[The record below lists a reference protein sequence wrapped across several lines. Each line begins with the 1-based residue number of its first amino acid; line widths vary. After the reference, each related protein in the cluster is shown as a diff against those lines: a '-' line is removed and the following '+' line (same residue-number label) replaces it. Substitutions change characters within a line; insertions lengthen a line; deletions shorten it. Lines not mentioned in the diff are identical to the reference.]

1 MAKASFALRKD
12 AISPFVPFHGKYQH
26 YVLDPNHLS
35 VPLLNLGQ
43 TNIGDRFEWGRGVAD
58 RRKFLSG
65 MSQILFSTL
74 TTHKRWLYAD
84 DRHRQ
89 FRLPGEGLMDQQDM
103 ASDEGANTWP
113 ELSADLTLARSTAR
127 TITLDTQRASSDGR
141 ILEVTAQ
148 LDLMRTRLSSLE
160 QHVFDAT
167 ADAGASAELLS
178 RFVSLDGEIA
188 STTARFEGLAARVA
202 AAEENVATT
211 MMQSV
216 DGFDARLVMVEDAR
230 MSQTTELNQLTSY
243 LEQAFTRITELAEVI
258 EVERAAN
265 ASSRSGVASS
275 GDQLHSA
282 VNDRFDSLHADFEE
296 LTQRLDT
303 AANSIDQSTASV
315 QEELTESMRLLEAR
329 ISASEVRLD
338 GVPEISSSIQFL
350 QARAE
355 ALEADATSSATAAT
369 SHRSEIVDHVD
380 HAHARIDETQ
390 SRIDEARNEL
400 RDLRTRLSHP
410 TEAAAAPSDVEEL
423 RTTIS
428 HAVETNIA
436 NTEAHRF
443 NAEAIASAAQAVA
456 ENRATIAETNIAAS
470 NTKRL
475 AQDALD
481 RVGNVAEN
489 ADLVGQRVD
498 IVQSATDDLD
508 SALGAA
514 RSIVDSTAERVAKIE
529 PRVHSLAGGIDSLHG
544 KVDNAATAL
553 DAAHTRIDDVEGAAR
568 DAHARIDENNAAV
581 GERIDDFAQ
590 AVDDRFNENHQALDV
605 RFNENRHAI
614 DQRLTETHQAIS
626 ENQRT
631 IDHRLNESEH
641 AIDQRFDENHQAI
654 SEQIDAAGREINEL
668 RKAVDRANAAEAAS
682 AGTEDELRRTN
693 ERIESVSANIDTLTT
708 LLEETTHRFGDV
720 DRNIDGVDERIDQS
734 LELAIRA
741 RDHGEQISSRIDQQ
755 DDQLAAAFD
764 AASSVAEKAAL
775 NADRLGEAEQNIA
788 VAQRRLEENLATAAE
803 TTSRALELHNGLQA
817 SIDETVHEASNVL
830 EERLLS
836 RIEEARSNMQNV
848 VFDTEN
854 KAAQSRETLRRD
866 IEQRMDAVE
875 SDVVDRLTAIEDS
888 STTNVRLEAFEAT
901 LHTVEESLRDVE
913 GLTKDAHAFS
923 ESLRLIQADVVQTIM
938 GELDTQ
944 TNQMQTLDD
953 RANAAES
960 ASVDFATAERVHMLE
975 AKLVEALQ
983 TISQLTQLQ
992 RRNTTVEAQ
1001 LTDTLTATSHGV
1013 ESTQNS
1019 IVVLRDELE
1028 RAQSRIAQL
1037 EAPQTVRGGEIAPRA
1052 TGAATAMAGR
1062 VFGDAAT
1069 QAPGD
1074 LAVIDDD
1081 VDTGWFTESYARKN
1095 QEPKAS

>member
-1 MAKASFALRKD
+1 
-12 AISPFVPFHGKYQH
+12 
-26 YVLDPNHLS
+26 
-35 VPLLNLGQ
+35 
-43 TNIGDRFEWGRGVAD
+43 
-58 RRKFLSG
+58 
-65 MSQILFSTL
+65 
-74 TTHKRWLYAD
+74 
-84 DRHRQ
+84 
-89 FRLPGEGLMDQQDM
+89 MDQQDM
-103 ASDEGANTWP
+103 MSAEEANTWP

-127 TITLDTQRASSDGR
+127 SITLDTQRASSDGR

-148 LDLMRTRLSSLE
+148 LDLMRTHLSSLE

-167 ADAGASAELLS
+167 ADAGASGELLS
-178 RFVSLDGEIA
+178 RFVSLDAEIA
-188 STTARFEGLAARVA
+188 DTTARFEGLAARVA

-338 GVPEISSSIQFL
+338 GVHETSSSIQFL

-456 ENRATIAETNIAAS
+456 ETNIAAS

-498 IVQSATDDLD
+498 IVQSAIDDLD
-508 SALGAA
+508 SGLGAA

-529 PRVHSLAGGIDSLHG
+529 PRVHNLAGGIDSLHG

-654 SEQIDAAGREINEL
+654 SEQIDAAGGEINEL

-720 DRNIDGVDERIDQS
+720 DRNIDGVDERSAES

-755 DDQLAAAFD
+755 DEQLAAAFD

-888 STTNVRLEAFEAT
+888 STTDVRLEAFETT
-901 LHTVEESLRDVE
+901 LHTVEVSLRDVE
-913 GLTKDAHAFS
+913 GLTKDAHTFS
-923 ESLRLIQADVVQTIM
+923 ESLRLIQANFVRTIQ